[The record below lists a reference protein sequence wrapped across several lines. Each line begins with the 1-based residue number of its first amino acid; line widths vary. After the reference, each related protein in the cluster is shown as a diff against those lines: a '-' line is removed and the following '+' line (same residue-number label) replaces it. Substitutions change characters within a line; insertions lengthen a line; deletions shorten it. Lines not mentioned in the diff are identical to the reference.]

1 MNIKK
6 IAVIG
11 VGTIGCGWAT
21 FFAMKGLNVS
31 LFDTQQSTL
40 ESAISRIKDNLTFL
54 AESNYLTQDES
65 CSAFLRIQICRS
77 LSEALSDA
85 DFVQESIIENYEA
98 KKALYA
104 EMDRLALPNVIL
116 SSSSSGL
123 LMSEIQTAAFIHPE
137 RCVIGH
143 PINPVFI
150 VPLVEIVPGRQTDPR
165 IVSSLK
171 LFLEE
176 IGKVIVDALGHLVVE
191 SREPFR
197 ARERLLEV
205 LLCDGGPRV
214 RERDVVANSALD
226 ALYRL
231 EPAVAEDVGRLGAP
245 RADRA
250 LPGRH
255 VEIGSVAVALS
266 VEERR
271 RAFKLGN
278 VERLVSEFKRIH
290 PPCVDV
296 QWTKRGV
303 DFRDC
308 FLYRIQPERRI
319 RLRTEQ
325 QNHLKSILSKME
337 PGIGFEPMRPC
348 GS

>member
-1 MNIKK
+1 MFFISEMCEKEISRRMNIKK

-123 LMSEIQTAAFIHPE
+123 LMSEIQTAAVIHPE

-176 IGKVIVDALGHLVVE
+176 IGKVPVVLKKEVPGYLENRLTAAIWREAIDLV
-191 SREPFR
+191 
-197 ARERLLEV
+197 LN
-205 LLCDGGPRV
+205 
-214 RERDVVANSALD
+214 DVASV
-226 ALYRL
+226 
-231 EPAVAEDVGRLGAP
+231 EDVDKAIWAGPGLRYALMGPLLIYHIGGGEGGVRSFIRHIGA
-245 RADRA
+245 AA
-250 LPGRH
+250 
-255 VEIGSVAVALS
+255 
-266 VEERR
+266 EEWW
-271 RAFKLGN
+271 KDMN
-278 VERLVSEFKRIH
+278 T
-290 PPCVDV
+290 
-296 QWTKRGV
+296 WTKIPENAADILEKGIIESMHGKTIREVCDWRDHRLMDVIRAV
-303 DFRDC
+303 DINAKYSLEDKGET
-308 FLYRIQPERRI
+308 P
-319 RLRTEQ
+319 
-325 QNHLKSILSKME
+325 
-337 PGIGFEPMRPC
+337 
-348 GS
+348 